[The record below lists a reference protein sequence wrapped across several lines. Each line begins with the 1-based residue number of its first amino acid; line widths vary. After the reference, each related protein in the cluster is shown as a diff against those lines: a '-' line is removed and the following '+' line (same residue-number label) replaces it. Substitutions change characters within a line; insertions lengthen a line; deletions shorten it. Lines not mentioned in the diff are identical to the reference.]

1 MPKSHIRLVCTGVWL
16 GLLLFATGAESAPLT
31 KDRVDVLQLK
41 SITKK
46 RRHELTP
53 MFSVGLNDNF
63 VQLLNVGGVYTFH
76 ITEGFAFDLRFS
88 YAFPLLTSLV
98 NDMRESGPNALLQ
111 PNVGSSATDK
121 FNPTLSRPQI
131 FASAH
136 FLWSPLIGKFMLGKA
151 VVDFDMY
158 IFAGGGYIYSVQ
170 PGGKVSH
177 SGGVSF
183 GGGWRLLLT
192 RWLTMRLE
200 IQDMIYTQ
208 RLSGDGGE
216 VSLLTHRVFL
226 SIGFGF
232 LFPISP
238 VYTFEREP

>member
-1 MPKSHIRLVCTGVWL
+1 MCVGIWL
-16 GLLLFATGAESAPLT
+16 GIFLFATGAESAPL
-31 KDRVDVLQLK
+31 KQDRVDVLQLK

-53 MFSVGLNDNF
+53 MFSVGLNDTF
-63 VQLLNVGGVYTFH
+63 VQLLNVGAVYTFH

-88 YAFPLLTSLV
+88 YAFPLTTGLV
-98 NDMRESGPNALLQ
+98 GDLRDSGPNALLQ
-111 PNVGSSATDK
+111 TNATGASTDK

-131 FASAH
+131 FAAGH
-136 FLWSPLIGKFMLGKA
+136 FLWSPLIGKFALGKA
-151 VVDFDMY
+151 VVDFDIY

-177 SGGVSF
+177 AGGVSF

-208 RLSGDGGE
+208 RLASDTSE
-216 VSLLTHRVFL
+216 ISMLTHRVFF

-232 LFPISP
+232 MFPISP